1 VAKLA
6 AIQMVSSADLEANL
20 RRAEALVAE
29 AASSGARLVVLP
41 ENFALF
47 GSPDIAALAAAE
59 AVDSTLQQ
67 FLSAL
72 AARYQLIVVGGTI
85 PTPAED
91 GRVYATSFV
100 YAACG
105 SCLGRY
111 RKIHLFDAELGDE
124 HGRYRESDSYAPGDS
139 VLLVDTELGKLGVA
153 VCYDLRFPELFRL
166 MQDQGVDMIALPS
179 AFTRSTGW
187 AHWLPLLR
195 ACAIENQCFVVAANQ
210 GGIHDAK
217 RQTAGGSVLI
227 DSWGQVLAEAGLGA
241 CTVIAN
247 YDAEEQMALRKRMP
261 VAQHRRL

>member
-1 VAKLA
+1 
-6 AIQMVSSADLEANL
+6 MVSSADLEANL
-20 RRAEALVAE
+20 QRAEALVAE

-47 GSPDIAALAAAE
+47 GSPDIAARAAAE

-111 RKIHLFDAELGDE
+111 RKIHLFDAELGDDQ
-124 HGRYRESDSYAPGDS
+124 GRYRESDSYAPGDS

-166 MQDQGVDMIALPS
+166 MQDQGVDIIALPS

-195 ACAIENQCFVVAANQ
+195 ENQCFVVAANQ
-210 GGIHDAK
+210 GGIYDAK
-217 RQTAGGSVLI
+217 RQTSGGSVLI

-247 YDAEEQMALRKRMP
+247 YDAEEQLALRKRMP